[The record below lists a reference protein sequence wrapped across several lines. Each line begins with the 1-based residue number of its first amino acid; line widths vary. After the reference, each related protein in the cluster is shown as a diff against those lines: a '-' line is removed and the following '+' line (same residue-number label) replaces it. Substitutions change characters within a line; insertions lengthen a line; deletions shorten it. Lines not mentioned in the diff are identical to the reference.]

1 MAVGR
6 FDGMNAL
13 VTGGARG
20 IGGATAALLAGEGA
34 RVVVADVLDD
44 EGRAHAEAIGATY
57 LHLDVADAEAWR
69 EVGAGPRLDLA
80 VLNAGIGA
88 RFEDLLEV
96 SDDLITSVIATN
108 ATSLLVATRELARC
122 MAGEGGSI
130 SVTASIAG
138 LVAHTQSPI
147 YGASK
152 WAAIGWVRSIAPWLE
167 PRGVR
172 INAVCPGLVDTPV
185 LGPGGGDRMRAM
197 GFAVLDPAEVAS
209 AHADVLCAPT
219 TGTAYTVQA
228 GRPLTAFEFA
238 PVPGYQG

>member
-6 FDGMNAL
+6 FDGMSAL

-20 IGGATAALLAGEGA
+20 IGAATAALLAAEGA
-34 RVVVADVLDD
+34 RVLVTDVLDD
-44 EGRAHAEAIGATY
+44 EGAAHAEAIGAAY
-57 LHLDVADAEAWR
+57 HHLDVSDPDAWR
-69 EVGAGPRLDLA
+69 EIGAGPPLDLA

-88 RFEDLLEV
+88 RFEDLLDV
-96 SDDLITSVIATN
+96 SDELITSVVATN
-108 ATSLLVATRELARC
+108 ATSLLVGTREVARC
-122 MAGEGGSI
+122 MAGEGGAI

-167 PRGVR
+167 PRGIR
-172 INAVCPGLVDTPV
+172 INAICPGLVDTPV

-197 GFAVLDPAEVAS
+197 GFAVLDPAEVAT
-209 AHADVLCAPT
+209 AHAEVLCAST
-219 TGTAYTVQA
+219 TGVAYTVQA
-228 GRPLTAFEFA
+228 GRALSAFEFS

>member
-1 MAVGR
+1 MGR
-6 FDGMNAL
+6 FDGMRAL

-20 IGGATAALLAGEGA
+20 IGASTAALLADEGA
-34 RVVVADVLDD
+34 QVVMTDILDD
-44 EGRAHAEAIGATY
+44 EGRAHAASIGADY
-57 LHLDVADAEAWR
+57 QHLDVADPGAWR
-69 EVGAGPRLDLA
+69 SIGDGPRFDLA

-88 RFEDLLEV
+88 RFDDLLDV
-96 SDDLITSVIATN
+96 DDDVITSVLATN
-108 ATSLLVATRELARC
+108 ATSLLVATREVARS

-167 PRGVR
+167 PRGIR
-172 INAVCPGLVDTPV
+172 INAVCPGLVDTPI

-197 GFAVLDPAEVAS
+197 GLAVLDPAEVAE
-209 AHADVLCAPT
+209 AHAEVLRSPL
-219 TGTAYTVQA
+219 TGAAFTVQA
-228 GRPLTAFEFA
+228 GRPVAAFEFA